1 MANDLQVRLA
11 GIEEAGIIA
20 EIIRQAFGPL
30 ENDYTPE
37 SFAIV
42 TPPTEEIALRFDEG
56 PIWVALKDGEIVA
69 TVSVVPEPEWLYI
82 RSMAVSPSVQ
92 GLGVGGKL
100 LEAVE
105 VYAIENGFERLFLYT
120 TNFSANAIRLY
131 ERNGFELNRFTT
143 AEEWFGTA
151 GRAMEKKIGRNIK
164 QNVVGS

>member
-1 MANDLQVRLA
+1 MANELQVRLA
-11 GIEEAGIIA
+11 VADEAGIIA

-37 SFAIV
+37 SFAVV
-42 TPPTEEIALRFDEG
+42 TPPPDEVARRFGEG
-56 PIWVALKDGEIVA
+56 PIWVVLKNGKIVA
-69 TVSVVPEPEWLYI
+69 TVSAVPEPEWLYI
-82 RSMAVSPSVQ
+82 RSMAVSPAAQ

-105 VYAIENGFERLFLYT
+105 AYAIEKGFDRLFLYT
-120 TNFSANAIRLY
+120 TNFSDSAIRLY